1 MIERKILIGMIT
13 STEFCQ
19 QISNIYDSRLFEA
32 ASAKRLAMWI
42 WPYFEQFH
50 EAPGKEGIETIFF
63 KQVEHLPKE
72 DGEDIEKILNKLSEY
87 NEKEPINLQYLIDET
102 QKYFKQRRLT
112 ILSDT
117 IQSLITRGQIDE
129 AEKQA
134 CDYKPAV
141 NASETDLDLSNEITL
156 DRVERAFNIINEPVI
171 IYPKQLG
178 KFWND
183 QLIKGGFVSILASD
197 KKGKSYFLLD
207 MAMRACRNG
216 KRVCLFQAGDMSE
229 ASQLRRICI
238 YLAQRSDQEKYCG
251 QQWEPVRDC
260 VLNQIDEC
268 DNVERES
275 SFGIFG
281 GRDEKELRDEV
292 TLEQLI
298 TAHEDSNNIGY
309 IPCHNCRAYETNRLG
324 AVWIQRINTG
334 DPLTVK
340 EAQQEISDFFITYKR
355 HFKLSSHA
363 NGTLSVRQIEAI
375 LAGWEKQDEF
385 VPDLIVIDYA
395 DLLVPETK
403 EFRHG
408 QDEIWRG
415 LRRLSQ
421 QNGNPLVVTATQADA
436 KAYERNKLTVSNFSE
451 DKRKHAHIT
460 AEYALNQDVKGR
472 EKKLGIIRIG
482 EIMLREGDFEIGNEV
497 YVLQNLRRGRP
508 FISSF
513 F

>member
-1 MIERKILIGMIT
+1 MERQIAIGCIASAEYLQQIQSIWDTRYIESDSARRICLWAWEYFEETNKAPGNTIYDILLEKT
-13 STEFCQ
+13 STLK
-19 QISNIYDSRLFEA
+19 ISEKD
-32 ASAKRLAMWI
+32 AKD
-42 WPYFEQFH
+42 
-50 EAPGKEGIETIFF
+50 
-63 KQVEHLPKE
+63 VEE
-72 DGEDIEKILNKLSEY
+72 ILNSLSKESFKDVNLEY
-87 NEKEPINLQYLIDET
+87 LLT
-102 QKYFKQRRLT
+102 QTKKYFKSRRLT

-117 IQSLITRGQIDE
+117 ITTLITRGQVDE

-134 CDYKPAV
+134 CNYKPEV
-141 NASETDLDLSNEITL
+141 NASETDLDLSNDITL
-156 DRVERAFNIINEPVI
+156 DRVERAFNITNEPVI
-171 IYPKQLG
+171 SYPKQLG
-178 KFWND
+178 QFWND

-229 ASQLRRICI
+229 ASQLRRICV
-238 YLAQRSDQEKYCG
+238 YLAQRSDQEKYCDV
-251 QQWEPVRDC
+251 QWEPVRDC
-260 VLNQIDEC
+260 VLNQT
-268 DNVERES
+268 NVCQNKERECG
-275 SFGIFG
+275 FGIFDG
-281 GRDEKELRDEV
+281 IDEKELRYEI
-292 TLEQLI
+292 TLEKLI
-298 TAHEDSNNIGY
+298 ETYKNPDNSNY
-309 IPCHNCRAYETNRLG
+309 VTCHNCKAYETNHLG
-324 AVWIQRINTG
+324 AVWIKQIDAVN
-334 DPLTVK
+334 PLTTE
-340 EAQQEISDFFITYKR
+340 EAQKEISDFFITHKR

-363 NGTLSVRQIEAI
+363 NGTLSVRQIEAT
-375 LAGWEKQDEF
+375 LAGWEKQEGF

-436 KAYERNKLTVSNFSE
+436 KAYERNKLTASNFSE
-451 DKRKHAHIT
+451 DKRKHSHIT

-482 EIMLREGDFEIGNEV
+482 EIMLREGDFEVGNEV
-497 YVLQNLRRGRP
+497 TVLMNLRRGRP